1 MRTLMPYLANNK
13 MACVLAPLFKML
25 EAIFELLVPMIL
37 AVLIDRGIGSGDS
50 SLIFICTLGLFGLA
64 LIGVTSAMTAQY
76 FAARAAVDFSA
87 ALREALFSHIQ
98 SLSFSRLDEIGTA
111 TLLTRITS
119 DVQLAQNG
127 VNMFLRLFLRSPFVV
142 FGAMFCAFAI
152 DVQAALIFVLVIVIL
167 FAIVGGL
174 MACNLP
180 GLKKAQ
186 QCLDQVLSLYQ
197 ENLTGVRV
205 LRTFCREDK
214 ETAHFFEVN
223 GELCRMQLKTGDT
236 AGIMNP
242 LTYVLINLGIV
253 VLLYV
258 SAVRV
263 NLGSLTQGQTVALYN
278 YMGQILVELVKL
290 ANLVVTLNRGL
301 AGASRVAEVLEIPGG
316 EDASAEASVDGRGV
330 DSVMS
335 TCESAGQSGE
345 TNIMSISNATTAE
358 ESADRYDQ
366 YRLMSTKKGGAQSSE
381 NRIMSTKTPGLR
393 FDNVMLTYRNAKEP
407 SLAEISF
414 SVQPGQTVGI
424 IGPTGAGKSSLVRLI
439 PGFYRAMRG
448 RVELYGKPVEEYS
461 PEELHNLV
469 GFVPQKSVLFSGS
482 ILENLRMGKE
492 ELSEAEAMKVLEVAQ
507 AAGVAAGKGGLQGHI
522 ETGGRNLSGGQKQ
535 RLAIARGLAAS
546 PKVLILDDSFSA
558 LDYATDKKLRDA
570 LKEHRKADPTGI
582 TLIVSQ
588 RAASIIDADK
598 ILVMDKGRLVGW
610 GTHEEL
616 LLTCSLYK
624 EIYDTQYEQ

>member
-1 MRTLMPYLANNK
+1 MRTLLPHLANNK
-13 MACVLAPLFKML
+13 AACVLAPLFKML

-37 AVLIDRGIGSGDS
+37 AVLIDKGIGTGDR
-50 SLIFICTLGLFGLA
+50 SLILYCTLGLFGLA
-64 LIGVTSAMTAQY
+64 VIGVTSALTAQY

-87 ALREALFSHIQ
+87 SLREALFSHIQ
-98 SLSFSRLDEIGTA
+98 NLSFTRLDEIGTA

-119 DVQLAQNG
+119 DVQLAQTG

-152 DVQAALIFVLVIVIL
+152 DRRAALVFVVLIAIL

-186 QCLDQVLSLYQ
+186 QRLDQVLSLYQ

-205 LRTFCREDK
+205 LRTFCREEK
-214 ETAHFFEVN
+214 ETGHFYEVN
-223 GELCRMQLKTGDT
+223 GELGRMQLKTGDL
-236 AGIMNP
+236 AGVMNP

-278 YMGQILVELVKL
+278 YMCQILVELVKL

-301 AGASRVAEVLEIPGG
+301 AGAERVAEVLEIPEG
-316 EDASAEASVDGRGV
+316 EELTDIMSTGERAVATHSAGIMSTSDADMEQNSAGSQDSIDIISTTDHSEAGHDH
-330 DSVMS
+330 SVMS
-335 TCESAGQSGE
+335 TSV
-345 TNIMSISNATTAE
+345 
-358 ESADRYDQ
+358 
-366 YRLMSTKKGGAQSSE
+366 
-381 NRIMSTKTPGLR
+381 PGLR
-393 FDNVMLTYRNAKEP
+393 FYDVMLTYKNAKEP
-407 SLAEISF
+407 SLSDISF
-414 SVQPGQTVGI
+414 SVMPGETIGI
-424 IGPTGAGKSSLVRLI
+424 IGPTGSGKSSLVQLI
-439 PGFYRAMRG
+439 PGFYPPERG
-448 RVELYGKPVEEYS
+448 KVELFGKPVDAYTPS
-461 PEELHNLV
+461 ELRGMV
-469 GFVPQKSVLFSGS
+469 GFVPQKSVLFSGT
-482 ILENLRMGKE
+482 ILENLRMEKE
-492 ELSEAEAMKVLEVAQ
+492 DLSEEEARKVLEVAQ
-507 AAGVAAGKGGLQGHI
+507 AAGVAEGKGGLHGHI

-535 RLAIARGLAAS
+535 RLAIARGLAAD

-570 LKEHRKADPTGI
+570 LKEHRKADPSCI
-582 TLIVSQ
+582 TVIVSQ

-598 ILVMDKGRLVGW
+598 ILVMDGGKLVGV

-616 LLTCSLYK
+616 LQTCSLYR
-624 EIYDTQYEQ
+624 EIYETQYE